1 MDNKYKTTINNK
13 RIYEFYNS
21 NPNVSIET
29 MNLILLDFL
38 DSIGKDLTS
47 VMRDKAIDELSN
59 NIKDIK
65 QQVSVL
71 NDGFYVKLHEYNK
84 EYIDTMK
91 TYISLSSSENRDI
104 IIQLLNKNTDVF
116 IEKISQTA
124 PETNVILKENMD
136 ILRTTISKD
145 IKEFV
150 SSYNQSTD
158 MKEFVSLIDSKILT
172 IQQSLYSVV
181 SGNQENLSSKLDS
194 IKENAVVSQHTND
207 RVMNELN
214 DFLFKYKTSSQ
225 QKGAVSEIQLHY
237 LLNKMY
243 PTAEIVDSHGETSCC
258 DFIIKRNGKDDILIE
273 NKNFNLS
280 VDNRDITKFLFDVDK
295 QKSHGIML
303 SQHSGITGKPDGFIE
318 LNGNKILM
326 YLHEVNYNADKIRI
340 AVNTIDHLSVKLNE
354 ISGGEDESLC
364 ITKDALCRINDE
376 YQMFLSQRLS
386 LHNVLKDFNKKMNS
400 QIESIQLP
408 TLNTY
413 LSDKFASVENK
424 VFVCEN
430 CEMTFKSKRALTSHS
445 KVHAKK
451 QKTIE
456 DKS

>member
-1 MDNKYKTTINNK
+1 M
-13 RIYEFYNS
+13 
-21 NPNVSIET
+21 
-29 MNLILLDFL
+29 
-38 DSIGKDLTS
+38 
-47 VMRDKAIDELSN
+47 
-59 NIKDIK
+59 
-65 QQVSVL
+65 
-71 NDGFYVKLHEYNK
+71 
-84 EYIDTMK
+84 
-91 TYISLSSSENRDI
+91 
-104 IIQLLNKNTDVF
+104 F

-207 RVMNELN
+207 KVMNELN

>member
-1 MDNKYKTTINNK
+1 MDNTYDITISNK
-13 RIYEFYNS
+13 RIYDFYNT
-21 NPNVSIET
+21 NPNVNIES

-38 DSIGKDLTS
+38 DTIGKDLNT

-65 QQVSVL
+65 QQVLAL
-71 NDGFYVKLHEYNK
+71 NDGFSVKLHEYNK

-104 IIQLLNKNTDVF
+104 IIQLLNKNTDTF
-116 IEKISQTA
+116 INKISQTA
-124 PETNVILKENMD
+124 PETTVALKENMD
-136 ILRTTISKD
+136 LLRETMARD

-150 SSYNQSTD
+150 SSNNQSSD
-158 MKEFVSLIDSKILT
+158 LKEFVSQMDSKILS

-181 SGNQENLSSKLDS
+181 SSNQENLSSKLDS

-207 RVMNELN
+207 KVMNELN
-214 DFLFKYKTSSQ
+214 EFLFKYKTSSQ
-225 QKGAVSEIQLHY
+225 HKGAFSEIQLQS

-258 DFIIKRNGKDDILIE
+258 DFIIKRTGKDDILIE

-280 VDNRDITKFLFDVDK
+280 VDNRDISKFLFDADK
-295 QKSHGIML
+295 QKSHAIML
-303 SQHSGITGKPDGFIE
+303 SQQSGITGKPDGFIE
-318 LNGNKILM
+318 LNGNKVIM
-326 YLHEVNYNADKIRI
+326 YLHEVNYNTDKIRI
-340 AVNTIDHLSVKLNE
+340 AVNTVDHLSVKLNE

-376 YQMFLSQRLS
+376 YQMFLSQRSS
-386 LHNVLKDFNKKMNS
+386 LQGILKDFNKKMNS
-400 QIESIQLP
+400 QIESIQMP

-413 LSDKFASVENK
+413 LSDKFASIENK
-424 VFVCEN
+424 VFVCEH
-430 CEMTFKSKRALTSHS
+430 CELTFKSKRALTSHG
-445 KVHAKK
+445 KVHTKKAKVD
-451 QKTIE
+451 IE
-456 DKS
+456 S